1 MAAKPQRPDGTFNHL
16 KAVSMPQHET
26 LPLFNL
32 AGSAAQWFGNVCSY
46 ALLASD
52 CGTWIILAVLQFNF
66 LQ

>member
-52 CGTWIILAVLQFNF
+52 CGT
-66 LQ
+66 